1 MLLVN
6 IYIISFAVSLTPL
19 LSFSQKGV
27 SPVDFVKLSARFRAL
42 SDPTRLRIILQLSA
56 GEQNASDLLSHLS
69 VSQPT
74 LSYHMKELA
83 ASGLVTARRDGA
95 WMHYRLNTG
104 EIRKLCEFLELS
116 EEKNRTQEI
125 KRLLDKSA
133 PESSRKGGKTT
144 MKFSVIFDS
153 PIGPLTLEADQEG
166 LTGIFFGAKGPAVR
180 KTSNPD
186 LNSAIRWLTLYFSGR
201 TPDFTPRLHPSGTV
215 FQTAVWKELARIPYG
230 RTTTYGTIAKKIASA
245 GNRPRPAAQAVG
257 GAVGHNPLPIIIPC
271 HRVIGADGSLTGY
284 SGGLN
289 RKEYLLHLEGHSIV
303 SGHIAS

>member
-1 MLLVN
+1 MDLM
-6 IYIISFAVSLTPL
+6 
-19 LSFSQKGV
+19 
-27 SPVDFVKLSARFRAL
+27 KLSVQFRSL
-42 SDPTRLRIILQLSA
+42 SDPTRLGIILQLSA
-56 GEQNASDLLSHLS
+56 GEQNASSLLSHLS

-104 EIRKLCEFLELS
+104 EIRKLCEFLEMAAG
-116 EEKNRTQEI
+116 KNGTQEI
-125 KRLLDKSA
+125 RRMLDGNTLGN
-133 PESSRKGGKTT
+133 SSRKGEKNI
-144 MKFSVIFDS
+144 MKFSVIYDS

-166 LTGIFFGAKGPAVR
+166 LTGIFFGAKGPAVK

-186 LNSAIRWLTLYFSGR
+186 LNSAIRWLTIYFSGR
-201 TPDFTPRLHPSGTV
+201 TPDFTPRLHPGGTA

-230 RTTTYGTIAKKIASA
+230 RTTTYGAIAKKIATA